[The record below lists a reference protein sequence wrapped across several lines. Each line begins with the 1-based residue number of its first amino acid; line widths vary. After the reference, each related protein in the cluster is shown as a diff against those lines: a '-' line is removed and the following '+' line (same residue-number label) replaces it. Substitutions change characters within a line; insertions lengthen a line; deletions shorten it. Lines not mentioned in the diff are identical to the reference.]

1 MNVALHIARRYL
13 LAKKSQNV
21 INIISIISVCGVA
34 LSSLAMIVVLSGFNG
49 LESLFSD
56 MFSAFDPQLKVVP
69 STGKVF
75 SIDHPGIVELK
86 EYQNIEHWVET
97 IEDQVLLRYDD
108 RESPAFIKGVS
119 DNYNAVTG
127 LDRMMV
133 DGVFRLYDDHGEP
146 NAIVGYGLARTL
158 GMGVKFVNKIMLY
171 APSRTKNVSL
181 INPDRNFNMRAI
193 YPSGFFVINQPEYDQ
208 QYLIVP
214 ISLAKELFEYENT
227 YSAIELSLKSD
238 VSLKRA
244 QKEIEAIL
252 GDDFTVLNQRQQH
265 TELFKILII
274 EKWIAYLILCF
285 ILLIASFNMIGM
297 LSMLMVDKH
306 KDIDTLR
313 SIGANRSLI
322 QNVFMFEGW
331 MISLLG
337 ACLGLMLGIMLVWA
351 QQSFGLINFGGG
363 VGYIVDAYP
372 VELRWRDVALIFTT
386 VSLLDFLISWYT
398 VRVVI
403 RKYLPND

>member
-181 INPDRNFNMRAI
+181 INPDRNFNKRAI